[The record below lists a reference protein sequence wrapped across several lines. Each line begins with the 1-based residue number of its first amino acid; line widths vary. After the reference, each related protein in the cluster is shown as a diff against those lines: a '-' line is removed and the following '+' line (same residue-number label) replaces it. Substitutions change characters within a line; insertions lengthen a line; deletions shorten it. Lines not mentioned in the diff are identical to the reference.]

1 VKQEKR
7 PKLPPRSATA
17 PTGEIRPISNVVW
30 RVPAA
35 KLSNAGRLVVL
46 RVPRNGREDD
56 VSACITTDEQM
67 RSVMFGDVMMH
78 MMDLY
83 ARRIQTLANRA
94 VPLTVGLKN

>member
-1 VKQEKR
+1 
-7 PKLPPRSATA
+7 
-17 PTGEIRPISNVVW
+17 
-30 RVPAA
+30 
-35 KLSNAGRLVVL
+35 
-46 RVPRNGREDD
+46 
-56 VSACITTDEQM
+56 M